1 MPKIVINT
9 CYGGF
14 GLSEE
19 AMIAFMKKKGM
30 KPIVKRKSP
39 ILSPAFYDGVVD
51 NEHYVS
57 DWGIDRDDP
66 DLVAVVEELG
76 PNANGPNA
84 DLEIVEVPDDVN
96 WQIEEYDGDEWVAE
110 VHRIWR

>member
-14 GLSEE
+14 ELSEE

-30 KPIVKRKSP
+30 KPIVKRKPP

-57 DWGIDRDDP
+57 DWDIDRDDP

-76 PNANGPNA
+76 PEADGPHA
-84 DLEIVEVPDDVN
+84 ELKVVEVPDDVS
-96 WQIEEYDGDEWVAE
+96 WLIEEDDGDEWVAE